1 MNYIFQLAIIFGI
14 SFIGE
19 LLNALLPLPVPASV
33 YGLVILFLLL
43 CTKIVKLEQVENVS
57 EYLMAIMPIFFIEP
71 TVGIMN
77 SYGLVKGNILA
88 LFIACFLSF
97 VAVIAVTGL
106 VSQTM
111 IRRKHKKQS
120 KYECG
125 LNDENNQANMRNNGV
140 GISKERGDVAK

>member
-43 CTKIVKLEQVENVS
+43 CTKIIKLEQVETVS
-57 EYLMAIMPIFFIEP
+57 EYLMAIMPLFFIEP

-77 SYGLVKGNILA
+77 SYGLVKGNILG

-97 VAVIAVTGL
+97 VAVIGVTGV

-111 IRRKHKKQS
+111 IRFGRKRK
-120 KYECG
+120 
-125 LNDENNQANMRNNGV
+125 DEKT
-140 GISKERGDVAK
+140 IKEEKR

>member
-14 SFIGE
+14 SFLGE
-19 LLNALLPLPVPASV
+19 VLNAILPLPIPASV
-33 YGLVILFLLL
+33 YGLGILFALL
-43 CTKIVKLEQVENVS
+43 CTKIIKLEQVENVS

-77 SYGLVKGNILA
+77 SYGLVKGKIVA

-97 VAVIAVTGL
+97 VAVVGVTGL

-111 IRRKHKKQS
+111 IRRNRKNNDKKKKENEKEQH
-120 KYECG
+120 KYEEEVVEKG
-125 LNDENNQANMRNNGV
+125 
-140 GISKERGDVAK
+140 AKTWI

>member
-19 LLNALLPLPVPASV
+19 VLNAVLPLPVPASV

-43 CTKIVKLEQVENVS
+43 CTKIVKLEQVETVS
-57 EYLMAIMPIFFIEP
+57 EYLMAIMPLFFIEP

-97 VAVIAVTGL
+97 VVVIAVTGL
-106 VSQTM
+106 VSQAM
-111 IRRKHKKQS
+111 IRWKHKRQS
-120 KYECG
+120 NVVDAESKADCMSDNAG
-125 LNDENNQANMRNNGV
+125 ALNGKGEM
-140 GISKERGDVAK
+140 